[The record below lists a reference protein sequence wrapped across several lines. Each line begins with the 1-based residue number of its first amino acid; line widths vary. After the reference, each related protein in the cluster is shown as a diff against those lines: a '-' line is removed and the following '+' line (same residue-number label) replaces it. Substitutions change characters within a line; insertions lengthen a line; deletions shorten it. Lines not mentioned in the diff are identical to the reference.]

1 MTPSSVASFMNDLL
15 SSLYEWIITELP
27 GILILIVATL
37 ILLKV
42 YKSLIKQLRKA
53 IIKRSAKKHD
63 TQAHETEK
71 RVETLMNILLS
82 VGKVVIGAIF
92 IMILLKKVGVDI
104 GPILAGAGII
114 GLAIGF
120 GAQELVRDFISGFF
134 MLLEN
139 QIRTGDVAIING
151 TGGLVE
157 KIELRTTTLR
167 DFSGTTH
174 IFQNGKINT
183 ISNMTM
189 EWSAVVFD
197 IGVAYKEETD
207 EVVNIMKEV
216 GEELQNDPD
225 FKDHILEPLEVFG
238 VDKFADSAVIIKARF
253 KTKPI
258 MQWAVGREYR
268 RRLKKAFDER
278 GVEIPFPHTTVYWGE
293 RISPLKLQV
302 EKELK
307 GDNSDT

>member
-1 MTPSSVASFMNDLL
+1 MTPSSVTSFMNNLM

-53 IIKRSAKKHD
+53 IIKRSAKKQD
-63 TQAHETEK
+63 TQAQETEK

-92 IMILLKKVGVDI
+92 IMILLKKLGVDI

-120 GAQELVRDFISGFF
+120 GAQELVRDIISGFF

-139 QIRTGDVAIING
+139 QIRTGDVAIIDG

-197 IGVAYKEETD
+197 IGVAYKEDTD

-225 FKDHILEPLEVFG
+225 FKDHIIEPLEVFG

-258 MQWAVGREYR
+258 MQWSVGREYR

-278 GVEIPFPHTTVYWGE
+278 GIEIPFPHTTVYWGE
-293 RISPLKLQV
+293 KINPLMLKL
-302 EKELK
+302 EKELN
-307 GDNSDT
+307 GGNSH

>member
-1 MTPSSVASFMNDLL
+1 MIPLSITSFMNNLL

-37 ILLKV
+37 IVLKV
-42 YKSLIKQLRKA
+42 YKTFVKKLRNI
-53 IIKRSAKKHD
+53 IIKRSGKKEGTE
-63 TQAHETEK
+63 TQETEK
-71 RVETLMNILLS
+71 RVETLMNILQS
-82 VGKVVIGAIF
+82 VGKILIWAIF
-92 IMILLKKVGVDI
+92 IMILLKKFGVDI
-104 GPILAGAGII
+104 GPILAGAGIL
-114 GLAIGF
+114 GLAVGF
-120 GAQELVRDFISGFF
+120 GAQELVRDIISGFF

-139 QIRTGDVAIING
+139 QIRAGDVAIING

-174 IFQNGKINT
+174 IFQNGKIST

-189 EWSAVVFD
+189 EWSAMTFD
-197 IGVAYKEETD
+197 IGVAYKEDTD
-207 EVVNIMKEV
+207 EVVRIMKEV

-225 FKDHILEPLEVFG
+225 FKDHIIEPLEVFG
-238 VDKFADSAVIIKARF
+238 VDKFADSAVIIKARV

-258 MQWAVGREYR
+258 MQWTVGREYR
-268 RRLKKAFDER
+268 RRLKKAFDEK
-278 GVEIPFPHTTVYWGE
+278 GIEIPFPHTTVYWGE
-293 RISPLKLQV
+293 KINPLKLKL

-307 GDNSDT
+307 GDQPNE